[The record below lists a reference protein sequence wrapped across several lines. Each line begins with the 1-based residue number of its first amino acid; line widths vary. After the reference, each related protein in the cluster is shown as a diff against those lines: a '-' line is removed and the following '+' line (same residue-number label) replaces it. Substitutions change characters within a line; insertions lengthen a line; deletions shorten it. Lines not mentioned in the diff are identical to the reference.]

1 MNADVLTNL
10 NIKDFYIKH
19 ISTNAEITIATT
31 EYSTSVPYAI
41 FEKKGGK
48 IISLKEKPT
57 YRFESNAGCYII
69 KSEELKKFQKNTMI

>member
-41 FEKKGGK
+41 LERRGK

-57 YRFESNAGCYII
+57 IDLIQWGAI
-69 KSEELKKFQKNTMI
+69 